1 MIDLVNDTTFAN
13 VINQGDAVLVDFSAK
28 WCGPCKMQKPVLS
41 AFAEKHPEIRVVEVD
56 VDDSP
61 RTAGHL
67 GIQAMPTLV
76 LFRGG
81 QPVAR
86 ARGLQNAAKLE
97 ALVAS

>member
-1 MIDLVNDTTFAN
+1 MIDLLNDTTFASA
-13 VINQGDAVLVDFSAK
+13 IQQGGAVLVDFSAK

-41 AFAEKHPEIRVVEVD
+41 AFADKHPEVRVVEVD

-61 RTAGHL
+61 RTANDL

-86 ARGLQNAAKLE
+86 VRGLQSAAKLE
-97 ALVAS
+97 ALLAS